1 MRRMIAAVLAL
12 MLALSLCACGKKATG
27 EGTESPGAGQE
38 PLTWQEQYDL
48 GVRYLSEGDYE
59 QAIIAFT
66 AAIEIDPKRA
76 EAYLGRADAYIGSG
90 ETEENLAA
98 ALADYEAVLALD
110 ESCADAWLGL
120 ADVYIRQGDYDKA
133 MEILREALDKV
144 GENPDIESKLA
155 ELEEGGATDSE
166 GRTRRTTHYDG
177 SGALIGWFEYSY
189 NEYGWPAVTAY
200 DAAGNQTGYG
210 QNTYDGNKET
220 SYMEYVGEDSVWLE
234 MVMREKSETA
244 DGGMEERLS
253 YYDRDGNI
261 IHYGHN
267 YYDSEGRCLRI
278 EDYKLD
284 GSLSAYNTF
293 EYDENGNETRYN
305 QYLGDGKLV
314 GYAINEYDDK
324 GNQIGNRQYDGDGK
338 LTWRCV
344 VKYDEDGNIIG
355 DESYDG
361 DGNLRYSSIEG

>member
-12 MLALSLCACGKKATG
+12 MLALSLCACGKKAAE

-66 AAIEIDPKRA
+66 AAIKIDPKRA

-155 ELEEGGATDSE
+155 ELEAGGATDSE
-166 GRTRRTTHYDG
+166 GRTRRITHYDG

-210 QNTYDGNKET
+210 QNTYDGNTEIN
-220 SYMEYVGEDSVWLE
+220 YGEYVGETTWLQK
-234 MVMREKSETA
+234 VMFERTETA
-244 DGGMEERLS
+244 DGGMEERLT
-253 YYDRDGNI
+253 YYGRDGNI
-261 IHYGHN
+261 ESYGHN
-267 YYDSEGRCLRI
+267 YSDAEGRCLRI
-278 EDYKLD
+278 ESYDLD
-284 GSLSAYNTF
+284 GTLTAYNTF
-293 EYDENGNETRYN
+293 EYDENGNQVRYN
-305 QYLGDGKLV
+305 QYLGDGELV
-314 GYAINEYDDK
+314 GYVITEYDDK
-324 GNQIGNRQYDGDGK
+324 GNETGNRQYDGDGK
-338 LTWRCV
+338 LIWRNV

-355 DESYDG
+355 GESYDG
-361 DGNLRYSSIEG
+361 DGNLRGSSIEG

>member
-1 MRRMIAAVLAL
+1 MKRILSMILAL
-12 MLALSLCACGKKATG
+12 AMALSLCACAKRGPQAD
-27 EGTESPGAGQE
+27 AE
-38 PLTWQEQYDL
+38 PSDAPTWQEEYDL

-76 EAYLGRADAYIGSG
+76 EAYLGRASAYIGSG

-144 GENPDIESKLA
+144 GEDPDIEAKLA

-166 GRTRRTTHYDG
+166 GRTRRTTYYDG

-210 QNTYDGNKET
+210 QSTYDGDFET
-220 SYMEYVGEDSVWLE
+220 SYMEYVGEDSTWLQK
-234 MVMREKSETA
+234 VMIERTETA
-244 DGGMEERLS
+244 DGSMEERLT

-261 IHYGHN
+261 ERYGHN
-267 YYDSEGRCLRI
+267 YYDAEHRCLRI
-278 EDYKLD
+278 ESYRLD
-284 GSLSAYNTF
+284 GSLSAYDTF
-293 EYDENGNETRYN
+293 EYDENGNQVRHN
-305 QYLGDGKLV
+305 QYLGDGELA
-314 GYAINEYDDK
+314 GYVITEYDDR
-324 GNQIGNRQYDGDGK
+324 GNQIGSSDYDSDGR
-338 LTWRCV
+338 LTWRNV
-344 VKYDEDGNIIG
+344 VKYDEDGNYIG
-355 DESYDG
+355 GESYDG

>member
-1 MRRMIAAVLAL
+1 M
-12 MLALSLCACGKKATG
+12 
-27 EGTESPGAGQE
+27 
-38 PLTWQEQYDL
+38 
-48 GVRYLSEGDYE
+48 RYLSEGDYE

-76 EAYLGRADAYIGSG
+76 AAYLGRADAYIGSG

-98 ALADYEAVLALD
+98 ALADYEAVLSLD

-155 ELEEGGATDSE
+155 ELEAGGATDSE
-166 GRTRRTTHYDG
+166 GRTRRITHYDG

-210 QNTYDGNKET
+210 QTIYDGDTET
-220 SYMEYVGEDSVWLE
+220 SYMSYVGDDTTWLQQITIE
-234 MVMREKSETA
+234 RTELE
-244 DGGMEERLS
+244 DGGLEERLT

-261 IHYGHN
+261 ERYGHN
-267 YYDSEGRCLRI
+267 YYDAEYRCLRI
-278 EDYKLD
+278 ESYDLN
-284 GSLSAYNTF
+284 GSLTDYNTY
-293 EYDENGNETRYN
+293 EYDENGNRARYN
-305 QYLGDGKLV
+305 QYLGDGRLV
-314 GYAINEYDDK
+314 GYVITEFDDRGNET
-324 GNQIGNRQYDGDGK
+324 GNRQYDGDGK
-338 LTWRCV
+338 LIWRNV

-355 DESYDG
+355 GESYDG
-361 DGNLRYSSIEG
+361 DGNLRGSSIEG